1 MAKVRN
7 SLFPASVF
15 GLPTFYK
22 MNKTFLILKQEY
34 LKRVKKKSFI
44 VLTLLVP
51 FLFAGMFALIIFLTI
66 NNDKKE
72 RTIAVYDESGLFLG
86 EFKSEAYTKYYF
98 VDRQKYEQL
107 KGGLK
112 NTEYYALLHIPA
124 DIYTNNSAQL
134 VSEKQVPMELNDQ
147 IERKLSRFI
156 ENDKR
161 QKIIAETQ
169 IPDLEER
176 LAATKTSVSL
186 KTLKIS
192 EGGTAKS
199 SSSAVAFIA
208 SYAMG
213 FIIYFFVFMYGAM
226 VMRGVMEEKKSRI
239 IEVII
244 SSVKP
249 VELMAGKI
257 IGTAMVG
264 LTQVAIWVVL
274 GAAVMIGVQS
284 FFSPETAQQM
294 GQSIMENQG
303 QMNPAMTQ
311 AAQSNQVMQVM
322 EMISNLNIPL
332 IIFGFVFY
340 FLAGYLL
347 YSSLMGAIGAA
358 VDNDEDS
365 QQMIFPVTFPLILS
379 IMVLF
384 SIARNPEGPVAFWF
398 SIIPLTSPVAMLARI
413 PYGVPAWE
421 LILSM
426 FLLVLTTIGAIAA
439 AAKIYR
445 IGLLMYGKK
454 VNLKELIKWL
464 RYKN

>member
-1 MAKVRN
+1 
-7 SLFPASVF
+7 
-15 GLPTFYK
+15 
-22 MNKTFLILKQEY
+22 MNKTLLILKQEY

-51 FLFAGMFALIIFLTI
+51 FLMAGMFALIIILSI

-72 RTIAVYDESGLFLG
+72 RNIAVFDESGLFLG
-86 EFKSEAYTKYYF
+86 EFGNEGYTKYKF
-98 VDRQKYEQL
+98 IQKDEYNKL
-107 KGGLK
+107 SNGLK
-112 NTEYYALLHIPA
+112 DSEFYGVLYIPA

-134 VSEKQVPMELNDQ
+134 ISEKQVPFELNEQ

-156 ENDKR
+156 ENDKKS
-161 QKIIAETQ
+161 KIIAESG
-169 IPDLEER
+169 IPDLGER
-176 LAATKTSVSL
+176 LDATKTSISL

-192 EGGTAKS
+192 EDGEAKS
-199 SSSAVAFIA
+199 SSSAMAFGA

-249 VELMAGKI
+249 FELMAGKI
-257 IGTAMVG
+257 IGTALVG

-274 GAAVMIGVQS
+274 GAAVMFGVRG
-284 FFSPETAQQM
+284 FFSADTAQQM
-294 GQSIMENQG
+294 GQSIMAG
-303 QMNPAMTQ
+303 QQNMNPGAMQ
-311 AAQSNQVMQVM
+311 QIEPNKAL
-322 EMISNLNIPL
+322 EILDLIGNLNLPL
-332 IIFGFVFY
+332 ILFSFVFY
-340 FLAGYLL
+340 FLFGYLL
-347 YSSLMGAIGAA
+347 YSSLMGAVGAA
-358 VDNDEDS
+358 VDNEEDS
-365 QQMIFPVTFPLILS
+365 QQMVFPVTFPLILS

-384 SIARNPEGPVAFWF
+384 PIARNPEGPVAFWF
-398 SIIPLTSPVAMLARI
+398 SIIPFTSPVAMLARV
-413 PYGVPAWE
+413 PYGVPVWE
-421 LILSM
+421 LLLSM
-426 FLLVLTTIGAIAA
+426 FLLVLTTVGAIAA

-454 VNLKELIKWL
+454 VNIKELIKWL